1 MALNLQTSSP
11 NNYNSG
17 LRIMKKKVY
26 RKKNKSYH
34 PNAKLQLQVGTSIK
48 SNKKTL
54 KKKLNQTPKSQYIK
68 YNN

>member
-48 SNKKTL
+48 SNKK
-54 KKKLNQTPKSQYIK
+54 N
-68 YNN
+68 